1 MSHELDLAF
10 NLLDEAAQRLQARRY
25 GTTPIA
31 DHNHGPIL
39 LISAH
44 RYTRAGGHHLSLFAA
59 DRRGQIA
66 VVEATAPN
74 LRSEPDLRIRTVRAA
89 HLTFHAARGAW
100 TFRAHGRHTYT
111 LSAHTG
117 DSAWSLTI
125 DDHPATSHEHIDIAI
140 RHVLARELEPA
151 RTAAL
156 SGHRR

>member
-44 RYTRAGGHHLSLFAA
+44 RATRAGGHHLSLFAV

-111 LSAHTG
+111 LAAHTG